1 MPDGFGSMTGTIDQ
15 NGEALIVSEISE
27 ALILNTNFVG
37 SYSVDWNGRSTM
49 ALQISPT
56 NTYSAIAYFFGQ
68 NEGFLMKT
76 SEKDFGRGEV
86 ALGSFKQQAPG
97 PFTVTSASGSFRT
110 NTTVPRANQSGKN
123 DAGLTIFDGSGT
135 VASIIDMTVS
145 TNLYHFDFSGTYTVS
160 ANGRGTLTFTSPSPD
175 RSVVFWVV
183 SPTELV
189 GIFTVNTPET
199 SPVLLE
205 YEK

>member
-1 MPDGFGSMTGTIDQ
+1 MTGTIDQ

-145 TNLYHFDFSGTYTVS
+145 TNLYHFDFSGAYTVS

-175 RSVVFWVV
+175 RSVLFWVV

-189 GIFTVNTPET
+189 GIFTVDTPER